1 MKHNTLNPETSV
13 SLPNENEIDHPTSVT
28 DSISSTSSSSRW
40 KFFGQNVPKSEVV
53 YISQMF
59 IIFVVIVSCIIN
71 LSLKNGNSEMWVSF
85 FGYAFGAMLPPP
97 KLQIAKP
104 VNLLK
109 H

>member
-1 MKHNTLNPETSV
+1 MKDNTLNPETSI
-13 SLPNENEIDHPTSVT
+13 SLPNENEIDPTSVT
-28 DSISSTSSSSRW
+28 GSISSTSSSSSRW